1 VENLMMRKR
10 AAWIMP
16 LLITLF
22 LPVALLGLLF
32 SVNEYRDQGIGG
44 AVDCN
49 GPLTVMLF
57 VVPSLVVYAA
67 GAIYYAMLLKGVG
80 RSWRAVVLMVLCLGM
95 TLASG
100 AKAWAAYQEQIRPEY
115 QQTCRGEW

>member
-1 VENLMMRKR
+1 MRKR
-10 AAWIMP
+10 AACIMP

-22 LPVALLGLLF
+22 LPVALLGLMF

-67 GAIYYAMLLKGVG
+67 GALYYAMLLKGVG
-80 RSWRAVVLMVLCLGM
+80 RSWWAGVLMVLCLGM

-100 AKAWAAYQEQIRPEY
+100 GKAWAAYQEQIRPEY